1 MAPDTLCAGVSRRRL
16 LGIGAALALTGGP
29 VLGEEGATTDD
40 RFAAL
45 EADLANAVRSGFAP
59 GLVGLVAQGDE
70 VRVIPVG
77 RMAEDGPPMQRNSI
91 FRIASMTKPITA
103 AAVMMLV
110 DEGRLRL
117 DEPVDRLLPELA
129 DRRVLRRIDGP
140 VEDTVPGTATDHR
153 RGPADLPARLGPHPR
168 RARHPADPAGDRRPR
183 HRGLR
188 AARPGDALRRRRM
201 AAPPRHPAALCPAW
215 RGLDVHDRLGHP
227 GRARRACLRPGLRR
241 LPAGTDLRAARDGRH
256 RLLRALPRSSTGSS
270 TAYQPRDGKLELFD
284 AAATGGWSRPPAF
297 EQGDAGLVSTAD
309 DFLAFS
315 RLLLSEGTHDGRRL
329 LSEASVRAMT
339 RNHLT
344 PAQMQGGALIL
355 GPGHGW
361 GYGMSVVVDGAAAGA
376 PEETIGWIG
385 GFGTKWQSDPA
396 TGLTTILLTQ
406 RVFESPEPPPVFEA
420 FEQGAS
426 KVLSRP

>member
-29 VLGEEGATTDD
+29 VLGEEGATRDD

-45 EADLANAVRSGFAP
+45 EADLANAVRFGFAP

-77 RMAEDGPPMQRNSI
+77 RMAEDGLPMQRNSI
-91 FRIASMTKPITA
+91 FRIASMSKPITA

-140 VEDTVPGTATDHR
+140 VEDTVPARRPITVEDLLTFRLGWGLILAAPGTLPIQQAI
-153 RGPADLPARLGPHPR
+153 ADLGIVGFGPP
-168 RARHPADPAGDRRPR
+168 DPAMPY
-183 HRGLR
+183 
-188 AARPGDALRRRRM
+188 DADE
-201 AAPPRHPAALCPAW
+201 W
-215 RGLDVHDRLGHP
+215 
-227 GRARRACLRPGLRR
+227 LRR
-241 LPAGTDLRAARDGRH
+241 LAT
-256 RLLRALPRSSTGSS
+256 LPLFAQPGEAWMYTTGSDIQGVLVARAS
-270 TAYQPRDGKLELFD
+270 GQAFGAFLQERIFGPLGMADTGFFVPAEKLDRLVTAYQPREGRLELYD

-309 DFLAFS
+309 DFLAFA
-315 RLLLSEGTHDGRRL
+315 RLLLSGGTHGGLRL

-376 PEETIGWIG
+376 PEGAIGWIG

-406 RVFESPEPPPVFEA
+406 RVFESPEPPPVFVA
-420 FEQGAS
+420 FEHGAR